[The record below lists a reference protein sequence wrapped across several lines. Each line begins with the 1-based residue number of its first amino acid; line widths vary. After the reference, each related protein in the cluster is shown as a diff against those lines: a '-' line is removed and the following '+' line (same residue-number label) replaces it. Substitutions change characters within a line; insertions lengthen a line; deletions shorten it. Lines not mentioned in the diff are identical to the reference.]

1 MKPRRSSSLSAYRS
15 IDSGGATESWRLLLD
30 FIFLRIFVHF
40 LEGRYR
46 VKLKQR
52 FLIAAAL
59 ALPLSLAQA
68 ADLKIGFVS
77 IAKIL
82 NSAPQAEAASKRL
95 EQEFAPRQKGLVEA
109 QKSLRRL
116 EEKLAKDGAV
126 MSESQRRNLESDIRS
141 QARELNRTNAEL
153 REDFN
158 LRRNEEL
165 GKFQKQVLD
174 VINNLAREEGFD
186 LVINDGATLYASS
199 QVDVTNKVLKRL
211 TSSR

>member
-1 MKPRRSSSLSAYRS
+1 MS
-15 IDSGGATESWRLLLD
+15 
-30 FIFLRIFVHF
+30 
-40 LEGRYR
+40 
-46 VKLKQR
+46 KL
-52 FLIAAAL
+52 LIAGAL
-59 ALPLSLAQA
+59 ALPLALAQA
-68 ADLKIGFVS
+68 ADVKIGFVS

-95 EQEFAPRQKGLVEA
+95 EQEFAPRKKGLDEA
-109 QKSLRRL
+109 QKSLRKL

-126 MSESQRRNLESDIRS
+126 MSESQRRTVENDFRN
-141 QARELNRTNAEL
+141 QARELKRSGDEF

-174 VINNLAREEGFD
+174 VINSVAKEEGFD
-186 LVINDGATLYASS
+186 LVVNDSATLYASP
-199 QVDVTNKVLKRL
+199 QIDVTDKVLKRL

>member
-1 MKPRRSSSLSAYRS
+1 M
-15 IDSGGATESWRLLLD
+15 
-30 FIFLRIFVHF
+30 
-40 LEGRYR
+40 
-46 VKLKQR
+46 KLKQH

-77 IAKIL
+77 VAKIL

-95 EQEFAPRQKGLVEA
+95 EREFAPRQKGLVEA
-109 QKSLRRL
+109 QKSLRRQ
-116 EEKLAKDGAV
+116 EETLAKDGAT
-126 MSESQRRNLESDIRS
+126 MSESRRRNLESDIRS

-186 LVINDGATLYASS
+186 LVINDGATLYASP
-199 QVDVTNKVLKRL
+199 QVDVTDKVLKRL
-211 TSSR
+211 TSTR

>member
-1 MKPRRSSSLSAYRS
+1 M
-15 IDSGGATESWRLLLD
+15 
-30 FIFLRIFVHF
+30 
-40 LEGRYR
+40 
-46 VKLKQR
+46 KLKQR

-116 EEKLAKDGAV
+116 EEK
-126 MSESQRRNLESDIRS
+126 
-141 QARELNRTNAEL
+141 
-153 REDFN
+153 
-158 LRRNEEL
+158 
-165 GKFQKQVLD
+165 
-174 VINNLAREEGFD
+174 
-186 LVINDGATLYASS
+186 
-199 QVDVTNKVLKRL
+199 
-211 TSSR
+211 